1 MLVKETG
8 GIDYIDFNPVQPHY
22 FAVTCSVRV
31 QIYNPITKLVVKNLS
46 RFEGNSYGGTFRKDG
61 RLLVA
66 GDEKGTVR
74 LFDTST
80 KNVLRVFTGHKAAV
94 HRNVFTADNA
104 HIASFSD
111 DRTVKL
117 WDIPTQKAVH
127 TYEEHEDYVRA
138 GCANPV
144 SPNVFIS
151 GRLCPINIK
160 KKTYREPCSFFI
172 SFPLSGG
179 YDKVIKAY
187 DTRIGGLGG
196 AESSV
201 IFKVNH
207 GSPVESLIFLPTGG
221 IFLSAGGTDIKVWD
235 AFSSGKL
242 MANVS
247 HHHKTVTCLRL
258 ASNGRRFMSAGLD
271 RNVKV
276 YDIVSYQPVHSFSF
290 PNAVLSVGVAPN
302 DETLVAGMVDGL
314 ISVQRMDDEEPNQE
328 VKKPR
333 KKIATNV
340 SSLTVDEVVE
350 DFERRPEAHY
360 DKHLRK
366 YEYSKALDVVLQNYV
381 VNKTPHVTVALMQEL
396 IRRKGLAR

>member
-151 GRLCPINIK
+151 GRLDLNRKRIHWFKFTRTVNNA
-160 KKTYREPCSFFI
+160 YSI
-172 SFPLSGG
+172 SF
-179 YDKVIKAY
+179 
-187 DTRIGGLGG
+187 
-196 AESSV
+196 
-201 IFKVNH
+201 
-207 GSPVESLIFLPTGG
+207 SPQAAT
-221 IFLSAGGTDIKVWD
+221 T
-235 AFSSGKL
+235 KL
-242 MANVS
+242 
-247 HHHKTVTCLRL
+247 
-258 ASNGRRFMSAGLD
+258 
-271 RNVKV
+271 
-276 YDIVSYQPVHSFSF
+276 
-290 PNAVLSVGVAPN
+290 
-302 DETLVAGMVDGL
+302 
-314 ISVQRMDDEEPNQE
+314 
-328 VKKPR
+328 
-333 KKIATNV
+333 
-340 SSLTVDEVVE
+340 
-350 DFERRPEAHY
+350 
-360 DKHLRK
+360 
-366 YEYSKALDVVLQNYV
+366 
-381 VNKTPHVTVALMQEL
+381 
-396 IRRKGLAR
+396 